1 MDLSRFPRRRYTEHP
16 TPIEKLPHFTKALA
30 ATCPGGV
37 GPEIWIKRDDM
48 LGKVWILNVWA
59 SWCVACREEHPVL
72 VEFSKKKLVPLY
84 GLNNMFGQIP
94 IVGLFLG
101 GGSNEGIFGITYE
114 VTGST
119 ANPRPQVNPISA
131 IAPGLLRKFFEFRDT
146 SNDRT
151 FAEPQVR

>member
-1 MDLSRFPRRRYTEHP
+1 M
-16 TPIEKLPHFTKALA
+16 
-30 ATCPGGV
+30 
-37 GPEIWIKRDDM
+37 
-48 LGKVWILNVWA
+48 NV
-59 SWCVACREEHPVL
+59 RGT
-72 VEFSKKKLVPLY
+72 LVPLY

-151 FAEPQVR
+151 FTEPPVR